1 MACFAAAMFISEGT
15 RFLLSR
21 ENKRRDAEFG
31 LPGES
36 QGLQDL
42 TEKDNKDFRYQL

>member
-1 MACFAAAMFISEGT
+1 MVLCELS

-21 ENKRRDAEFG
+21 ENKRRDREYGPPGISHG
-31 LPGES
+31 LE
-36 QGLQDL
+36 DV